1 MRYDISRDVICYGFF
16 MRLLKC
22 GIVVVLLGVILFMVK
37 DDIRYVYQLILK
49 YGDKPSALALSSYK
63 AVIQQKPVAAVKS
76 NLSGLTY
83 SAEDRMLFAVI
94 NNPPELVWLTT
105 EGQLVGRM
113 PLQGIH
119 DPESIAWSGG
129 NQFLIGSEKDGAVY
143 KTQVDIQRGAMQIIS
158 TVKLEGYDKAKNKGL
173 EGTAWDAK
181 NERLY
186 AAKERKPIV
195 IKEVEMSKNGITR
208 VLPSAITASV
218 SDVSGLEYYA
228 PTDSLLVLSDESKMI
243 LEVSSEWRVRDRL
256 FLTAEWSGLRE
267 DIPQPE
273 GIAMDNENNLYI
285 VSEPNLFY
293 KFSRDIQN
301 DKNVFLLSHHAKTEQ
316 GY

>member
-1 MRYDISRDVICYGFF
+1 
-16 MRLLKC
+16 MRLLKRV
-22 GIVVVLLGVILFMVK
+22 IVVVLLGVILFMVR

-63 AVIQQKPVAAVKS
+63 AVIQQKTVAGVKS

-105 EGQLVGRM
+105 EGQLIGRM

-129 NQFLIGSEKDGAVY
+129 NQFQIGSEKDGAVY
-143 KTQVDIQRGAMQIIS
+143 KTQVDIQRGTMQIIS
-158 TVKLEGYDKAKNKGL
+158 MVKLEGYDKAKNKGL

-186 AAKERKPIV
+186 AAKERKPIM

-208 VLPSAITASV
+208 ALPSAITASV
-218 SDVSGLEYYA
+218 SDVSGLEYHA
-228 PTDSLLVLSDESKMI
+228 PTNSLLVLSDESKMI

-256 FLTAEWSGLRE
+256 FLTAEWSGLRD

-293 KFSRDIQN
+293 KFSCDIQN
-301 DKNVFLLSHHAKTEQ
+301 D
-316 GY
+316 

>member
-1 MRYDISRDVICYGFF
+1 MRYDISRGAICYGFF
-16 MRLLKC
+16 MRLLKRV
-22 GIVVVLLGVILFMVK
+22 IVVVLLGVILFMVR

-63 AVIQQKPVAAVKS
+63 AVIQQKTVAGVKS

-129 NQFLIGSEKDGAVY
+129 NQFQIGSEKDGAVY
-143 KTQVDIQRGAMQIIS
+143 KTQVDIQRGTMQIIS
-158 TVKLEGYDKAKNKGL
+158 MVKLEGYDKAKNKGL

-186 AAKERKPIV
+186 AAKERKPIM

-208 VLPSAITASV
+208 ALPSAITASV
-218 SDVSGLEYYA
+218 SDVSGLEYHA

-256 FLTAEWSGLRE
+256 FLTAEWSGLRD

-293 KFSRDIQN
+293 KFSCDIQN
-301 DKNVFLLSHHAKTEQ
+301 D
-316 GY
+316 

>member
-1 MRYDISRDVICYGFF
+1 
-16 MRLLKC
+16 MRLLKRV
-22 GIVVVLLGVILFMVK
+22 IVVVLLGVILFMVR

-63 AVIQQKPVAAVKS
+63 AVIQQKPVAGVES

-129 NQFLIGSEKDGAVY
+129 NQFQIGSEKDGAVY
-143 KTQVDIQRGAMQIIS
+143 KTQVDIQRGTMQIIS
-158 TVKLEGYDKAKNKGL
+158 MVKLEGYDKAKNKGL

-186 AAKERKPIV
+186 VAKERKPIM

-208 VLPSAITASV
+208 ALPSAITASV
-218 SDVSGLEYYA
+218 SDVSGLEYHA
-228 PTDSLLVLSDESKMI
+228 PTNSLLVLSDESKMI

-256 FLTAEWSGLRE
+256 FLTAEWSGLRD

-293 KFSRDIQN
+293 KFSCDIQN
-301 DKNVFLLSHHAKTEQ
+301 D
-316 GY
+316 

>member
-1 MRYDISRDVICYGFF
+1 MRYDISRGAICYGFF
-16 MRLLKC
+16 MRLLKRV
-22 GIVVVLLGVILFMVK
+22 IVVVLLGVILFMVR

-63 AVIQQKPVAAVKS
+63 AVIQQKPVAGVES

-129 NQFLIGSEKDGAVY
+129 NQFQIGSEKDGAVY
-143 KTQVDIQRGAMQIIS
+143 KTQVDIQRGTMQIIS
-158 TVKLEGYDKAKNKGL
+158 MVKLEGYDKAKNKGL

-186 AAKERKPIV
+186 VAKERKPIM

-208 VLPSAITASV
+208 ALPSAITASV
-218 SDVSGLEYYA
+218 SDVSGLEYHA

-256 FLTAEWSGLRE
+256 FLTAEWSGLRD

-285 VSEPNLFY
+285 VSEPNLF
-293 KFSRDIQN
+293 
-301 DKNVFLLSHHAKTEQ
+301 
-316 GY
+316 

>member
-1 MRYDISRDVICYGFF
+1 

-22 GIVVVLLGVILFMVK
+22 GIVVVLLSVILFMVK

-158 TVKLEGYDKAKNKGL
+158 MMKLEGYDKAKNKGL

>member
-1 MRYDISRDVICYGFF
+1 
-16 MRLLKC
+16 MRLLKRV
-22 GIVVVLLGVILFMVK
+22 IVVVLLGVILFMVR

-63 AVIQQKPVAAVKS
+63 AVIQQKPVAGVES

-129 NQFLIGSEKDGAVY
+129 NQFQIGSEKDGAVY
-143 KTQVDIQRGAMQIIS
+143 KTQVDIQRGTMQIIS
-158 TVKLEGYDKAKNKGL
+158 MVKLEGYDKAKNKGL

-186 AAKERKPIV
+186 AAKERKPIM

-208 VLPSAITASV
+208 ALPSAITASV
-218 SDVSGLEYYA
+218 SDVAGLEYHA

-256 FLTAEWSGLRE
+256 FLTAEWSGLRD

-293 KFSRDIQN
+293 KFSCDIQN
-301 DKNVFLLSHHAKTEQ
+301 D
-316 GY
+316 

>member
-1 MRYDISRDVICYGFF
+1 MRYDISRGAICYGFF
-16 MRLLKC
+16 MRLLKRV
-22 GIVVVLLGVILFMVK
+22 IVVVLLGVILFMVR

-63 AVIQQKPVAAVKS
+63 AVIQQKPVAGVES

-129 NQFLIGSEKDGAVY
+129 NQFQIGSEKDGAVY
-143 KTQVDIQRGAMQIIS
+143 KTQVDIQRGTMQIIS
-158 TVKLEGYDKAKNKGL
+158 MVKLEGYDKAKNKGL

-186 AAKERKPIV
+186 VAKERKPIM

-208 VLPSAITASV
+208 ALPSAITASV
-218 SDVSGLEYYA
+218 SDVSGLEYHA

-256 FLTAEWSGLRE
+256 FLTAEWSGLRD

-293 KFSRDIQN
+293 KFSCDIQN
-301 DKNVFLLSHHAKTEQ
+301 D
-316 GY
+316 

>member
-1 MRYDISRDVICYGFF
+1 MRYDISRGAICYGFF
-16 MRLLKC
+16 MRLLKRV
-22 GIVVVLLGVILFMVK
+22 IVVVLLGVILFMVR

-63 AVIQQKPVAAVKS
+63 AVIQQKLVAGVKS

-129 NQFLIGSEKDGAVY
+129 NQFQIGSEKDGAVY

-158 TVKLEGYDKAKNKGL
+158 MVKLEGYDKAKNKGL

-186 AAKERKPIV
+186 AAKERKPIM

-208 VLPSAITASV
+208 ALPSAITASV
-218 SDVSGLEYYA
+218 SDVSGLEYHA

-256 FLTAEWSGLRE
+256 FLTAEWSGLRD

-293 KFSRDIQN
+293 KFSCDIQN
-301 DKNVFLLSHHAKTEQ
+301 D
-316 GY
+316 

>member
-1 MRYDISRDVICYGFF
+1 

-158 TVKLEGYDKAKNKGL
+158 MVKLEGYDKAKNKGL

-273 GIAMDNENNLYI
+273 GIAIDNENNLYI

>member
-1 MRYDISRDVICYGFF
+1 MRYDISRDAICYGFF
-16 MRLLKC
+16 MRLLKRV
-22 GIVVVLLGVILFMVK
+22 IVVVLLGVILFMVR

-63 AVIQQKPVAAVKS
+63 AVIQQKPVAGVKS

-83 SAEDRMLFAVI
+83 STEDRMLFAVI

-129 NQFLIGSEKDGAVY
+129 NQFQIGSEKDGAVY
-143 KTQVDIQRGAMQIIS
+143 KTQVDIQRGTMQIIS
-158 TVKLEGYDKAKNKGL
+158 MVKLEGYDKAKNKGL

-186 AAKERKPIV
+186 AAKERKPIM

-208 VLPSAITASV
+208 ALPSAITASV
-218 SDVSGLEYYA
+218 SDVSGLEYHA

-256 FLTAEWSGLRE
+256 FLTAEWSGLSD

-293 KFSRDIQN
+293 KFSCDIQN
-301 DKNVFLLSHHAKTEQ
+301 D
-316 GY
+316 

>member
-1 MRYDISRDVICYGFF
+1 MRYDISRGAICYGFF
-16 MRLLKC
+16 MRLLKRV
-22 GIVVVLLGVILFMVK
+22 IVVVLLGVILFMVR

-63 AVIQQKPVAAVKS
+63 AVIQQKPVAGVES

-129 NQFLIGSEKDGAVY
+129 NQFQIGSEKDGAVY
-143 KTQVDIQRGAMQIIS
+143 KTQVDIQRGTMQIIS
-158 TVKLEGYDKAKNKGL
+158 MVKLEGYDKAKNKGL

-186 AAKERKPIV
+186 AAKERKPIM

-208 VLPSAITASV
+208 ALPSAITASV
-218 SDVSGLEYYA
+218 SDVSGLEYHA
-228 PTDSLLVLSDESKMI
+228 PTNSLLVLSDESKMI

-256 FLTAEWSGLRE
+256 FLTAEWSGLRD

-293 KFSRDIQN
+293 KFSCD
-301 DKNVFLLSHHAKTEQ
+301 
-316 GY
+316 

>member
-1 MRYDISRDVICYGFF
+1 
-16 MRLLKC
+16 MRLLKRV
-22 GIVVVLLGVILFMVK
+22 IVVVLLGVILFMVR

-63 AVIQQKPVAAVKS
+63 AVIQQKPVAGVKS
-76 NLSGLTY
+76 NLLGLTY

-129 NQFLIGSEKDGAVY
+129 NQFQIGSEKDGAVY
-143 KTQVDIQRGAMQIIS
+143 KTQVDIQRGTMQIIS
-158 TVKLEGYDKAKNKGL
+158 MVKLEGYDKAKNKGL

-186 AAKERKPIV
+186 AAKERKPIM

-208 VLPSAITASV
+208 ALPSAITASV
-218 SDVSGLEYYA
+218 SDVSGLEYHA

-256 FLTAEWSGLRE
+256 FLTAEWSGLRD

-293 KFSRDIQN
+293 KFSCDIQN
-301 DKNVFLLSHHAKTEQ
+301 D
-316 GY
+316 

>member
-1 MRYDISRDVICYGFF
+1 MRYDISRDAICYGFF
-16 MRLLKC
+16 MRLLKRV
-22 GIVVVLLGVILFMVK
+22 IVVVLLGVILFMVR

-63 AVIQQKPVAAVKS
+63 AVIQQKPVAGVKS

-113 PLQGIH
+113 PLQGIY

-129 NQFLIGSEKDGAVY
+129 NQFQIGSEKDGAVY
-143 KTQVDIQRGAMQIIS
+143 KTQVDIQRGTMQIIS
-158 TVKLEGYDKAKNKGL
+158 MVKLEGYDKAKNKGL

-186 AAKERKPIV
+186 AAKERKPIM

-208 VLPSAITASV
+208 ALPSAITASV
-218 SDVSGLEYYA
+218 SDVSGLEYHA

-256 FLTAEWSGLRE
+256 FLTAEWSGLRD
-267 DIPQPE
+267 DIPQ
-273 GIAMDNENNLYI
+273 
-285 VSEPNLFY
+285 
-293 KFSRDIQN
+293 
-301 DKNVFLLSHHAKTEQ
+301 
-316 GY
+316 

>member
-1 MRYDISRDVICYGFF
+1 MRYDISRDAICYGFF
-16 MRLLKC
+16 MRLLKRV
-22 GIVVVLLGVILFMVK
+22 IVVVLLGMILFMVR

-63 AVIQQKPVAAVKS
+63 AVIQQKTVAGAKS

-129 NQFLIGSEKDGAVY
+129 NQFQIGSEKDGAVY
-143 KTQVDIQRGAMQIIS
+143 KTQVDIQRGTMQIIS
-158 TVKLEGYDKAKNKGL
+158 MVKLEGYDKAKNKGL

-186 AAKERKPIV
+186 AAKERKPIM

-208 VLPSAITASV
+208 ALPSAITASV
-218 SDVSGLEYYA
+218 SDVSGLEYHA

-256 FLTAEWSGLRE
+256 FLTAEWSGLRD

-293 KFSRDIQN
+293 KFSCDIQN
-301 DKNVFLLSHHAKTEQ
+301 D
-316 GY
+316 

>member
-1 MRYDISRDVICYGFF
+1 
-16 MRLLKC
+16 MRLLKRV
-22 GIVVVLLGVILFMVK
+22 IVVVLLGVILFMVR

-63 AVIQQKPVAAVKS
+63 AVIQQKPVAGVKS
-76 NLSGLTY
+76 NLSGLIY

-129 NQFLIGSEKDGAVY
+129 NQFQIGSEKDGAVY
-143 KTQVDIQRGAMQIIS
+143 KTQVDIQRGTMQIIS
-158 TVKLEGYDKAKNKGL
+158 MVKLEGYDKAKNKGL

-186 AAKERKPIV
+186 AAKERKPIM

-208 VLPSAITASV
+208 ALPSAITASV
-218 SDVSGLEYYA
+218 SDVSGLEYHA

-256 FLTAEWSGLRE
+256 FLTAEWSGLRD

-293 KFSRDIQN
+293 KFSCDIQN
-301 DKNVFLLSHHAKTEQ
+301 D
-316 GY
+316 

>member
-1 MRYDISRDVICYGFF
+1 MRYDISRGAICYGFF
-16 MRLLKC
+16 MRLLKRV
-22 GIVVVLLGVILFMVK
+22 IVVVLLGVILFMVR

-63 AVIQQKPVAAVKS
+63 AVIQQKPVAGVES
-76 NLSGLTY
+76 NLSDLTY

-129 NQFLIGSEKDGAVY
+129 NQFQIGSEKDGAVY
-143 KTQVDIQRGAMQIIS
+143 KTQVDIQRGTMQIIS
-158 TVKLEGYDKAKNKGL
+158 MVKLEGYDKAKNKGL

-186 AAKERKPIV
+186 AAKERKPIM

-208 VLPSAITASV
+208 ALPSAITASV
-218 SDVSGLEYYA
+218 SDVSGLEYHA
-228 PTDSLLVLSDESKMI
+228 PTNSLLVLSDESKMI

-256 FLTAEWSGLRE
+256 FLTAEWSGLRD

-293 KFSRDIQN
+293 KFSCDIQN
-301 DKNVFLLSHHAKTEQ
+301 D
-316 GY
+316 

>member
-1 MRYDISRDVICYGFF
+1 
-16 MRLLKC
+16 MRLLKRV
-22 GIVVVLLGVILFMVK
+22 IVVVLLGVILFMVR

-63 AVIQQKPVAAVKS
+63 AVIQQKPVAGVKS

-83 SAEDRMLFAVI
+83 STEDRMLFAVI

-129 NQFLIGSEKDGAVY
+129 NQFQIGSEKDGAVY

-158 TVKLEGYDKAKNKGL
+158 MVKLEGYDKAKNKGL

-186 AAKERKPIV
+186 AAKERKPIM

-208 VLPSAITASV
+208 ALPSAITASV
-218 SDVSGLEYYA
+218 SDVSGLEYHA

-256 FLTAEWSGLRE
+256 FLTAEWSGLRD

-293 KFSRDIQN
+293 KFSCDIQN
-301 DKNVFLLSHHAKTEQ
+301 D
-316 GY
+316 